1 MPLSSSSHSPRPDH
15 KDNSMFVHSGCTNSG
30 LRHTGGTFRKAF
42 VYRRVPRVLSAVCDC
57 SNFASPSIFAFYSLH
72 VKLFFYPVGSE
83 NRVPGQARPIPFPK
97 FGYFPQGVFDPP
109 IGVLDFVRL
118 LLLRT
123 LQAVKFILVALFN
136 VSSSPRPFGLEASP
150 DILIIVLVL
159 LLEQAEGF
167 LSAKLDNAGEILH
180 AESI

>member
-1 MPLSSSSHSPRPDH
+1 
-15 KDNSMFVHSGCTNSG
+15 
-30 LRHTGGTFRKAF
+30 
-42 VYRRVPRVLSAVCDC
+42 
-57 SNFASPSIFAFYSLH
+57 
-72 VKLFFYPVGSE
+72 FYPVGSE

-167 LSAKLDNAGEILH
+167 LSAKLGNAGEILH

>member
-1 MPLSSSSHSPRPDH
+1 
-15 KDNSMFVHSGCTNSG
+15 V
-30 LRHTGGTFRKAF
+30 
-42 VYRRVPRVLSAVCDC
+42 
-57 SNFASPSIFAFYSLH
+57 
-72 VKLFFYPVGSE
+72 
-83 NRVPGQARPIPFPK
+83 IPFPK
-97 FGYFPQGVFDPP
+97 FGYFPQGVFGPA

-136 VSSSPRPFGLEASP
+136 VSGSPCQFGLEASP

-167 LSAKLDNAGEILH
+167 LGAKLGNAGEILH